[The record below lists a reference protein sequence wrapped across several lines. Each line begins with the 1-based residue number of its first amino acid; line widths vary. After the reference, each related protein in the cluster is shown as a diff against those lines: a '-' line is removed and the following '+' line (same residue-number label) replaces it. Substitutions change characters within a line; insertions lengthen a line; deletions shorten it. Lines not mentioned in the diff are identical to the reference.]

1 MKNIS
6 QKPRVGSQI
15 GRATE
20 LSAPCMEKDT
30 STYLR
35 ILETNKKKKCKRER
49 ETSHTKKGQES
60 VVLRFTI
67 ARMDVGR

>member
-35 ILETNKKKKCKRER
+35 ILETNKKKNASER
-49 ETSHTKKGQES
+49 EKLATQK
-60 VVLRFTI
+60 R
-67 ARMDVGR
+67 ARNQWF

>member
-35 ILETNKKKKCKRER
+35 ILETNKKKKMQVRER
-49 ETSHTKKGQES
+49 N
-60 VVLRFTI
+60 
-67 ARMDVGR
+67 